1 MKIPESVTVL
11 GSSAFQGCT
20 SLTEVT
26 VPSKIKSLKSFVFN
40 LCQNLTTVN
49 LPEGLTT
56 IGTAAFSSCF
66 SLKSLKIPSTV
77 NSIYSIAFWRAG
89 LETLN
94 LPDSINFIGNGAF
107 EVCSLTKA
115 ELPEGL
121 EYVGDMVFE
130 NNKLSGA
137 VSVPN
142 SVKRIGA
149 YAYAFN
155 NNMTSFICGTGL
167 KRIERLGICASE
179 KLATVTLNEGLE
191 FIGEQALCNLAI
203 TEITIPST
211 VDTVE
216 KGAFENNP
224 LIGDFY
230 LRPAVPPV
238 TTGDIVLPNT
248 QFNGIII
255 HPYQESTLHV
265 PVGAVEAYRNAPIW
279 GKFTEIVGDIN
290 AVGEITLDNAEIK
303 EIYDLEGRR
312 LPAIQPG
319 KINICIMTDG
329 TVRKIMAPVSE

>member
-1 MKIPESVTVL
+1 MLVSFPEAAGDLSFYACTALTSVKVPGSVKHPGRSLFYSCSKLRKAELGEGIEEIPTMMF
-11 GSSAFQGCT
+11 AFCSQ
-20 SLTEVT
+20 L
-26 VPSKIKSLKSFVFN
+26 
-40 LCQNLTTVN
+40 
-49 LPEGLTT
+49 
-56 IGTAAFSSCF
+56 
-66 SLKSLKIPSTV
+66 
-77 NSIYSIAFWRAG
+77 R
-89 LETLN
+89 
-94 LPDSINFIGNGAF
+94 SINFPSTLKGIGNGAF
-107 EVCSLTKA
+107 EACSLTKA

-130 NNKLSGA
+130 NNKLTGA

-142 SVKRIGA
+142 SVKSIGA

-155 NNMTSFICGTGL
+155 NNMTSFTCGTGL
-167 KRIERLGICASE
+167 KRIERLGICAGE
-179 KLATVTLNEGLE
+179 KLATVKLNEGLE
-191 FIGEQALCNLAI
+191 FIGEQALCNLAL

-290 AVGEITLDNAEIK
+290 AVGEITLDNAGIK